1 MSITDAHPTLVVDA
15 RCTLGEGILWSPKRR
30 ALLWTDIERSQLWM
44 YSALDE
50 STESWKLPD
59 RLGCFAIADSGRLLL
74 GLAKGLATADLDAAR
89 GPELTAIPLVPV
101 EADQPAT
108 RINDGRTDRSGNF
121 VFGTM
126 DETDGHPAT
135 GSFYQYSARHGL
147 RRLDLG
153 RIGIAN
159 SICFSVDGRTMYY
172 CDSQV
177 RVIMQC
183 DYDAASAQTGNP
195 REFVRFATG
204 QGSPD
209 GSVIDADGCLWNA
222 AWGAGVVR
230 RFTPEGR
237 LDREIAL
244 PPKNLTCAAF
254 GGDALDRLYI
264 TSSRQEMSEDELA
277 RCPEAGSVF
286 SVTPGVRGLP
296 DVPFRDA

>member
-1 MSITDAHPTLVVDA
+1 MTMADSTLALVVDA
-15 RCTLGEGILWSPKRR
+15 RCTLGEGILWSSRRR

-50 STESWKLPD
+50 STESWRLPD
-59 RLGCFAIADSGRLLL
+59 RLGCFAIGDSGRLLL
-74 GLAKGLATADLDAAR
+74 GLAKGLAIADLDAAR
-89 GPELTAIPLVPV
+89 GPELAAIPVVPV
-101 EADQPAT
+101 EPDLPT

-126 DETDGHPAT
+126 DETEGHPAT
-135 GSFYQYSARHGL
+135 GSFYQYSTRHGL

-159 SICFSVDGRTMYY
+159 SICFSADGGTMYY
-172 CDSQV
+172 CDSQS

-183 DYDAASAQTGNP
+183 DYDADDAQTRNA
-195 REFVRFATG
+195 REFVRFVPG

-222 AWGAGVVR
+222 AWGAAVVR
-230 RFTPEGR
+230 RFTPDGR

-244 PPKNLTCAAF
+244 PPKNLTCVAF
-254 GGDALDRLYI
+254 GGDGLDRLYV
-264 TSSRQEMSEDELA
+264 TSARQEMSDDELA
-277 RCPEAGSVF
+277 RCPEAGSVY

-296 DVPFRDA
+296 DVLFRDA